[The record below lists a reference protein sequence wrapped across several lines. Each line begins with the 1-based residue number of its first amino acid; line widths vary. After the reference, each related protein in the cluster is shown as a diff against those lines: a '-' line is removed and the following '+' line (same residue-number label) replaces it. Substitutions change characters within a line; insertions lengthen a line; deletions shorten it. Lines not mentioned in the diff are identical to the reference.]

1 MASSG
6 VRTGVQI
13 GLVVVIIGLSYL
25 LYVSLTEPYEK
36 VERQKQRA
44 QETRQRMEHLRTALV
59 YYEREEGF
67 FPGTLDSLRGFLADS
82 LSPAQVDSLLS
93 PAQVDS
99 LDGGQV
105 PPLDS
110 IFLSARLVEDGD
122 RRFTYAVND
131 TGRVETYLLKDPA
144 SDDQIGTLTGDPT
157 QANVASWE

>member
-67 FPGTLDSLRGFLADS
+67 FPGTLDSLRGFLSDS
-82 LSPAQVDSLLS
+82 LSQAQVDSLYGEQ
-93 PAQVDS
+93 A
-99 LDGGQV
+99 

-110 IFLSARLVEDGD
+110 IFLSARLVEDGN
-122 RRFTYAVND
+122 RRFAYAVND
-131 TGRVETYLLKDPA
+131 TGRVETYLLEDPA